1 MYWVYLVYAL
11 AVVILLFGLSWA
23 IASIAPYLA
32 LMFVGWLVIMYFRLV
47 NKTKRD
53 LKAEY
58 EQQLKDKE

>member
-32 LMFVGWLVIMYFRLV
+32 LIFVGWLVLMYFKLV
-47 NKTKRD
+47 TKTKQD

-58 EQQLKDKE
+58 EQQLKDKK